1 MLDVFCLRASWY
13 KCSKLAAS
21 ELFLLAFLLGS
32 AGPACTLSHD
42 AEAAPADGMAGSAAR
57 LLDAAVA
64 GAGAEDKA
72 APADEAEPTSE
83 LFRLAF
89 LLGSAG
95 TACTISHD
103 EEAAPEG
110 GMAGSAAWLLD
121 ATVVGACAEVKAA
134 S

>member
-1 MLDVFCLRASWY
+1 M
-13 KCSKLAAS
+13 
-21 ELFLLAFLLGS
+21 AFLLGS
-32 AGPACTLSHD
+32 AGTASTLSHD
-42 AEAAPADGMAGSAAR
+42 AEAAPEGGTAGSAAR
-57 LLDAAVA
+57 LLDAAVV

-72 APADEAEPTSE
+72 ASADEAEATSE

-95 TACTISHD
+95 PACTISHD

-121 ATVVGACAEVKAA
+121 ATVVVAGVEVKAA

>member
-1 MLDVFCLRASWY
+1 M
-13 KCSKLAAS
+13 
-21 ELFLLAFLLGS
+21 AFLLGS
-32 AGPACTLSHD
+32 ADTASTLSHD
-42 AEAAPADGMAGSAAR
+42 AEAAPEGGTAGSAAR
-57 LLDAAVA
+57 LLDAAVV

-72 APADEAEPTSE
+72 ASADEAEATSE

-95 TACTISHD
+95 TASTVLHD

-121 ATVVGACAEVKAA
+121 ATVAGAGAEVNAA

>member
-1 MLDVFCLRASWY
+1 M
-13 KCSKLAAS
+13 
-21 ELFLLAFLLGS
+21 AFLLGS
-32 AGPACTLSHD
+32 ADTASTLSHD
-42 AEAAPADGMAGSAAR
+42 AEAAPEGGTAGSAAR

-64 GAGAEDKA
+64 GAGAEAKA
-72 APADEAEPTSE
+72 AAADEDEPTSK

-95 TACTISHD
+95 PACTISHD
-103 EEAAPEG
+103 EETAPEG

-121 ATVVGACAEVKAA
+121 ATVVGAGAEVKAA

>member
-1 MLDVFCLRASWY
+1 M
-13 KCSKLAAS
+13 
-21 ELFLLAFLLGS
+21 AFLLGS
-32 AGPACTLSHD
+32 AGPASTLSQD
-42 AEAAPADGMAGSAAR
+42 EEAAPADGMAGSAAR

-64 GAGAEDKA
+64 VAGAEDKA

-110 GMAGSAAWLLD
+110 GKAGSAAWLLD
-121 ATVVGACAEVKAA
+121 APVVVAGVEVKAA